1 MAAAAR
7 DGEAGPLPELP
18 ELEAVGAPRPL
29 PLKPP
34 SRRGRCVVVLCFLP
48 LLPTRLGVEREERG
62 ERGEGAEN
70 PKRQGKEARRNSK
83 IGATGKQERKL
94 FSLVSMGN

>member
-1 MAAAAR
+1 MVAAAAR

-83 IGATGKQERKL
+83 IGGDW
-94 FSLVSMGN
+94 